1 MGPGE
6 RGQLSR
12 RGRWLLGLGLAGLG
26 LALVASWPLLVH
38 AWYSR
43 PAPSDAEL
51 AGAVAVPSFSPAA
64 LQALVEADQA
74 ARQGEIDWERLRV
87 EDARR
92 RVIVRAWLAAHAI
105 QAPADQWGAALL
117 LQHGR
122 SVEDFELAHRLAAA
136 AAAAGF
142 EQARWLEAASEDR
155 WRLARGLPQRWGTQ
169 YQEGARGMELAPV
182 DPATTDAERAA
193 RGLPSLAEARAG
205 AAFRH

>member
-1 MGPGE
+1 M
-6 RGQLSR
+6 
-12 RGRWLLGLGLAGLG
+12 
-26 LALVASWPLLVH
+26 H

-43 PAPSDAEL
+43 PGPGDAEL

-74 ARQGEIDWERLRV
+74 ARQGPIDWERLRV

-92 RVIVRAWLAAHAI
+92 RVVVRGWVAAEAI
-105 QAPADQWGAALL
+105 QAPVDQWRAALIF
-117 LQHGR
+117 QHGR

-136 AAAAGF
+136 SAAAGHDP
-142 EQARWLEAASEDR
+142 ARWLEAATEDR

-169 YQEGARGMELAPV
+169 YQDNDGRWELAPV

-205 AAFRH
+205 AASRR